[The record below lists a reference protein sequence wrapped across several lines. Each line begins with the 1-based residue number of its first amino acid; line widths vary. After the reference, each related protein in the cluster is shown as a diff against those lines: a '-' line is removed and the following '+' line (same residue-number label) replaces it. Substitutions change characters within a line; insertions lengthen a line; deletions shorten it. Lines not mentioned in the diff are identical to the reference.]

1 MPPYE
6 VIYIIREPMSTR
18 QVFGCLPLQQDH
30 PPTATVEL
38 PAYRLRRD
46 QVNAA
51 DYNDALNKAREI
63 KHSSIDDCYTQSRIV
78 SISTV
83 KNIRIDMEKIIKE
96 FDAV

>member
-1 MPPYE
+1 
-6 VIYIIREPMSTR
+6 MSTR

-46 QVNAA
+46 EINAISN
-51 DYNDALNKAREI
+51 DDALNKAREI
-63 KHSSIDDCYTQSRIV
+63 KHNSIDDCYTQSRIV

-83 KNIRIDMEKIIKE
+83 KNIQINMEKMIKE